1 MEKSIGGSTM
11 EYLPPVGG
19 DIGVPADTFVGVNDV
34 FGVNYGLY

>member
-1 MEKSIGGSTM
+1 M